1 MKNFLKTIFFSS
13 IFWGVFAFA
22 QVPQWQIIREGSTIS
37 FAGTQ
42 NNAPVTAEFTSF
54 DAKIYFDENNLK
66 DSHVNFTV
74 DMNSIK
80 GSFVELISMLKT
92 SDWFDTSSYPTAKF
106 TSTAFTH
113 QEGNQYQVSGELE
126 VRDKKA
132 PITLLITVAQKT
144 PTTLLVKGETDIK
157 RTMFGVG
164 QGDWSDTKEVKDEVK
179 VNFTLHLKNA
189 T

>member
-1 MKNFLKTIFFSS
+1 MKVFFKTIFLCSM
-13 IFWGVFAFA
+13 FWGAFAFA
-22 QVPQWQIIREGSTIS
+22 QAPQWQIIREGSTIS
-37 FAGTQ
+37 FTGTQ

-66 DSHVNFTV
+66 DSHVNLTV

-80 GSFVELISMLKT
+80 GSFVELTSMLKT
-92 SDWFDTSSYPTAKF
+92 SDWFDTSTYPTATF
-106 TSTAFTH
+106 TSTTFTH
-113 QEGNQYQVSGELE
+113 QEGNQYQVSGELA

-132 PITLLITVAQKT
+132 PITLLIRVDQNT
-144 PTTLLVKGETDIK
+144 PTALLVKGETDIK

-164 QGDWSDTKEVKDEVK
+164 QGDWSDTKEVKDDVK
-179 VNFTLHLKNA
+179 VNFNLHLKKA